1 MANYKK
7 WSAAERGFIKD
18 NAETMTDREI
28 AARMSKISGENVTS
42 DMVRQQRRKENVK
55 KSRGR
60 PRKKGSTDNI
70 NIN

>member
-7 WSAAERGFIKD
+7 WSAAERGFIRD

-55 KSRGR
+55 KNRGR
-60 PRKKGSTDNI
+60 PRKKQRADNI